1 MDKIKDIVLR
11 DPDRI
16 ACLDEKEIENYIDN
30 VIPLLEREKALIEI
44 DGTTVFIG
52 DTHGDFETTKAI
64 VKKFLNMDH
73 LVFLGDYIDREPTKW
88 GSIYNITYLLLLKL
102 LYHEKVILLKGN
114 HECNYLIP
122 CYPYEF
128 EKEIIQRFGSSKLHS
143 KYVEVFSSIPLI
155 TLTTYNVFAAHGG
168 IIKGATLEQLRNID
182 KNDIEAVE
190 SIVWSDPTVSL
201 TYRGAGKPFDEKDLT
216 SFLDEIKA
224 HVFVRGHSYNTLG
237 FSIYNDRCLTIFSSQ
252 RYKNM
257 GNGGILVAKVEKNV
271 KYASD
276 IVIEDFSTGEW
287 NKYKII
293 KR

>member
-1 MDKIKDIVLR
+1 M
-11 DPDRI
+11 
-16 ACLDEKEIENYIDN
+16 
-30 VIPLLEREKALIEI
+30 
-44 DGTTVFIG
+44 
-52 DTHGDFETTKAI
+52 
-64 VKKFLNMDH
+64 
-73 LVFLGDYIDREPTKW
+73 
-88 GSIYNITYLLLLKL
+88 
-102 LYHEKVILLKGN
+102 
-114 HECNYLIP
+114 
-122 CYPYEF
+122 
-128 EKEIIQRFGSSKLHS
+128 
-143 KYVEVFSSIPLI
+143 
-155 TLTTYNVFAAHGG
+155 
-168 IIKGATLEQLRNID
+168 EQLRNID